1 MTRRPLPDIVAQRPQ
16 PVINPM
22 SLELEPDGPR
32 KRALEVSHSRVL
44 LGASLFAVVF
54 VVIAVRLVAVTLLP
68 DGAEAAMVP
77 QAKVKTAD
85 RADIVDRNGVV
96 LATSLTTASLY
107 ANPSQVQEPD
117 ETAQML
123 NSVLPDLNI
132 ASTAAKLDTD
142 RGFVWLKRNL
152 TPRQQ
157 QAVNRLGL
165 PGIYFQAETKRVYP
179 QGNLTAHLV
188 GYTDVDSRGLAGVER
203 SFDDLLQGGERPLQ
217 LSIDVRV
224 QHILHEELNRAIAD
238 FNGIGGAGIIMD
250 LKTGEVLSLVSLPDF
265 DPARPGEASDDT
277 RFDRATLGLYEM
289 GSVFKIFNTAIA
301 LDSGTTTL
309 ADGFDATKPIRIG
322 GYSIDD
328 YKGKHRFLTI
338 PEIFTYSSNIGSAK
352 MADLFGSEM
361 QQAYLKRFGLMDK
374 SPIELP
380 DVGEPFYPSQK
391 NWKRI
396 NTMTISYG
404 HGISVNAIQLL
415 TGVGAIVN
423 HGMLRDP
430 TLLKREP
437 GEVPDGTRVISE
449 QTSQQL
455 RQLMR
460 LVVQIGTGKKANA
473 PGYLVGGKTGTADK
487 QKGHGYATNTR
498 LATFVSAFPMNDPH
512 FAILAM
518 VDEPKPNASS
528 HGYATAGWV
537 TAPVVGAV
545 VQRIAPL
552 YGLKPTPD
560 DAPEAQNPLVGM
572 VADYDSPTAKKAQS
586 QIKKASAPAP
596 TPFGAAAAPTP
607 LNVSAQPVSIPEA
620 PLEAE

>member
-22 SLELEPDGPR
+22 ALEMEPDGPR

-54 VVIAVRLVAVTLLP
+54 LVIAARLVAVTLLP
-68 DGAEAAMVP
+68 DGADAAMTP
-77 QAKVKTAD
+77 PAKIKTTD

-107 ANPSQVQEPD
+107 ANPSQVQDPD
-117 ETAQML
+117 GYAEQL
-123 NSVLPDLNI
+123 NAVLPDLNI
-132 ASTAAKLDTD
+132 ASTAAKLDSQ

-188 GYTDVDSRGLAGVER
+188 GYADVDSRGLAGVER
-203 SFDDLLQGGERPLQ
+203 SFDDLLAGGERPLQ

-224 QHILHEELNRAIAD
+224 QHILHEELNRGIAD
-238 FNGIGGAGIIMD
+238 FNGIGGAGILMD
-250 LKTGEVLSLVSLPDF
+250 LKSGEVLALVSLPDF
-265 DPARPGEASDDT
+265 DPARPGDASDDT

-289 GSVFKIFNTAIA
+289 GSTFKIFSTAIA
-301 LDSGTTTL
+301 LDSGTVTL

-328 YKGKHRFLTI
+328 YKGKHRFLSI
-338 PEIFTYSSNIGSAK
+338 PEVFTYSSNIGAAK
-352 MADLFGSEM
+352 MADLFGSEV

-374 SPIELP
+374 SPVELP
-380 DVGEPFYPSQK
+380 EVGEPFYPSPK

-396 NTMTISYG
+396 NTMTIAYG

-415 TGVGAIVN
+415 TAVGAIVN
-423 HGMLRDP
+423 HGVLREP

-437 GEVPDGTRVISE
+437 GEVPEGTRVVSE
-449 QTSQQL
+449 QTSEQL

-498 LATFVSAFPMNDPH
+498 LSSFVAAFPMNDPR
-512 FAILAM
+512 FAIVAM
-518 VDEPKPNASS
+518 VDEPKPNATS

-537 TAPVVGAV
+537 TAPVIGAV

-552 YGLKPTPD
+552 YGLRPVPD

-572 VADYDSPTAKKAQS
+572 VADYDSPSAKKAQS
-586 QIKKASAPAP
+586 AIKQASAPAP
-596 TPFGAAAAPTP
+596 TQFGAAAAPTP
-607 LNVSAQPVSIPEA
+607 LNVSAQPTSISEA

>member
-22 SLELEPDGPR
+22 ALEMEPDGPR

-54 VVIAVRLVAVTLLP
+54 LVIAARLVAVTLLP

-77 QAKVKTAD
+77 QPKVKTD

-165 PGIYFQAETKRVYP
+165 PGIYFQPETKRVYP

-203 SFDDLLQGGERPLQ
+203 SFDDLLQGGARPLQ

-238 FNGIGGAGIIMD
+238 FHGIGGAGIILD

-301 LDSGTTTL
+301 LDSGTVTL
-309 ADGFDATKPIRIG
+309 ANGFDATKAIRIG
-322 GYSIDD
+322 GHTIND

-352 MADLFGSEM
+352 MADLFGAEI
-361 QQAYLKRFGLMDK
+361 QQAYLKKFGLMDK

-380 DVGEPFYPSQK
+380 DVGEPFYPSAK

-396 NTMTISYG
+396 NTMTVSYG
-404 HGISVNAIQLL
+404 HGISINAVQLL
-415 TGVGAIVN
+415 TGVGAVVN
-423 HGMLRDP
+423 DGMLREP

-437 GEVPDGTRVISE
+437 GEVPDGTRVISA
-449 QTSQQL
+449 QTSEQL

-498 LATFVSAFPMNDPH
+498 LATFVAAFPMNDPR

-518 VDEPKPNASS
+518 VDEPKPNATS

-537 TAPVVGAV
+537 TAPVIGAV

-560 DAPEAQNPLVGM
+560 DAPESQNPLVGM
-572 VADYDSPTAKKAQS
+572 VADYDSPSAKKAQS
-586 QIKKASAPAP
+586 KLKQASAPAP

>member
-1 MTRRPLPDIVAQRPQ
+1 MTRRPLPDLVAQRPQ

-22 SLELEPDGPR
+22 ALELEPDGPR

-54 VVIAVRLVAVTLLP
+54 LVIAARLVAVTLLP
-68 DGAEAAMVP
+68 DGGDTAVAAPV
-77 QAKVKTAD
+77 KIKTAD

-107 ANPSQVQEPD
+107 ANPTQVQDPD
-117 ETAQML
+117 GYAEQL

-132 ASTAAKLDTD
+132 ASTAAKLDSQ

-179 QGNLTAHLV
+179 QGNLTAHLI
-188 GYTDVDSRGLAGVER
+188 GFADVDSRGLAGVEK

-224 QHILHEELNRAIAD
+224 QHILHEELSRAIAD

-265 DPARPGEASDDT
+265 DPARPGDATDDT

-289 GSVFKIFNTAIA
+289 GSTFKIFNTAIA
-301 LDSGTTTL
+301 LDSGTATL
-309 ADGFDATKPIRIG
+309 ADGFDASKPIKIG
-322 GYSIDD
+322 GYRIDD
-328 YKGKHRFLTI
+328 YHGKYRFLSI

-352 MADLFGSEM
+352 MADTFGPEM

-374 SPIELP
+374 SPVELP
-380 DVGEPFYPSQK
+380 EIGDPLYPQPK

-396 NTMTISYG
+396 NTMTIAYG
-404 HGISVNAIQLL
+404 HGISVSAMQLL
-415 TGVGAIVN
+415 TAVGAIVN
-423 HGMLRDP
+423 HGVMREP

-437 GEVPDGTRVISE
+437 GEVPEGVRVVSE
-449 QTSQQL
+449 QTSEQL

-460 LVVQIGTGKKANA
+460 LVVQVGTGKKANA

-487 QKGHGYATNTR
+487 QLGRGYATNSR
-498 LATFVSAFPMNDPH
+498 LASFVAAFPMNDPH
-512 FAILAM
+512 YAIVAM
-518 VDEPKPNASS
+518 VDEPKPNAHSY
-528 HGYATAGWV
+528 GYATAGWV
-537 TAPVVGAV
+537 TAPVIGAV
-545 VQRIAPL
+545 VERIAPL
-552 YGLKPTPD
+552 YGLKPVPD
-560 DAPEAQNPLVGM
+560 DAPEAQNPLVPM
-572 VADYDSPTAKKAQS
+572 VADYDSPSSKKAQS
-586 QIKKASAPAP
+586 AIKQASAPAP

-607 LNVSAQPVSIPEA
+607 LNVSAKPTPISEA

>member
-1 MTRRPLPDIVAQRPQ
+1 MSRRSLPDIVAQRPQ

-22 SLELEPDGPR
+22 ALEMEPDGPR

-54 VVIAVRLVAVTLLP
+54 LVIAARLVAVTLLP
-68 DGAEAAMVP
+68 DGADTAVAAPV
-77 QAKVKTAD
+77 KIKTAD

-107 ANPSQVQEPD
+107 ANPTQVQDPD
-117 ETAQML
+117 GYAEQL
-123 NSVLPDLNI
+123 NAVLPDLNI
-132 ASTAAKLDTD
+132 ASTAAKLDSQ

-188 GYTDVDSRGLAGVER
+188 GFADVDSRGLAGAEK

-224 QHILHEELNRAIAD
+224 QHILHEELSRAIAD

-265 DPARPGEASDDT
+265 DPARPGDATDDT

-289 GSVFKIFNTAIA
+289 GSTFKIFNTAIA
-301 LDSGTTTL
+301 LDSGTATL
-309 ADGFDATKPIRIG
+309 ADGFDASKPIRIG
-322 GYSIDD
+322 GYRIDD
-328 YKGKHRFLTI
+328 YHGKYRFLSI

-352 MADLFGSEM
+352 MADLFGPEM

-374 SPIELP
+374 SPVELP
-380 DVGEPFYPSQK
+380 EIGDPLYPQPK

-396 NTMTISYG
+396 NTMTIAYG
-404 HGISVNAIQLL
+404 HGISVSAMQLL
-415 TGVGAIVN
+415 TAVGAIVN
-423 HGMLRDP
+423 HGVLREP

-437 GEVPDGTRVISE
+437 GEVPEGVRVVSE
-449 QTSQQL
+449 QTSEQL

-460 LVVQIGTGKKANA
+460 LVVQVGTGKKANA

-487 QKGHGYATNTR
+487 QLGRGYATNSR
-498 LATFVSAFPMNDPH
+498 LASFVAAFPMNDPH
-512 FAILAM
+512 YAIVAM
-518 VDEPKPNASS
+518 VDEPKPNAHSY
-528 HGYATAGWV
+528 GYATAGWV
-537 TAPVVGAV
+537 TAPVIGAV
-545 VQRIAPL
+545 VERIAPL
-552 YGLKPTPD
+552 YGLKPVPD
-560 DAPEAQNPLVGM
+560 DAPEAQNPLVPM
-572 VADYDSPTAKKAQS
+572 VADYDSPSSKKAQS
-586 QIKKASAPAP
+586 AIKQASAPAP

-607 LNVSAQPVSIPEA
+607 LNVSAGPTPNSEA

>member
-22 SLELEPDGPR
+22 AMEMEPDGPR

-54 VVIAVRLVAVTLLP
+54 LVIAARLVAVTLLP
-68 DGAEAAMVP
+68 DGADAAVAAP
-77 QAKVKTAD
+77 AKIKTTD

-107 ANPSQVQEPD
+107 ANPSQVQDPD
-117 ETAQML
+117 GYAEQL
-123 NSVLPDLNI
+123 NAVLPDLNI
-132 ASTAAKLDTD
+132 ASTAAKLDSQ

-165 PGIYFQAETKRVYP
+165 PGIYFQAETKRIYP
-179 QGNLTAHLV
+179 QGSLTAHLV
-188 GYTDVDSRGLAGVER
+188 GFADVDSRGLSGVER
-203 SFDDLLQGGERPLQ
+203 SFDDLLAGGDRPLQ

-250 LKTGEVLSLVSLPDF
+250 LKSGEILSLVSLPDF
-265 DPARPGEASDDT
+265 DPARPGEATDDT

-289 GSVFKIFNTAIA
+289 GSTFKIFNTAIG
-301 LDSGTTTL
+301 LDSGTVTL

-328 YKGKHRFLTI
+328 YKGKHRFLSI
-338 PEIFTYSSNIGSAK
+338 PEVFTYSSNIGSAK
-352 MADLFGSEM
+352 MADLFGPEM

-380 DVGEPFYPSQK
+380 EVGEPFYPSPK

-396 NTMTISYG
+396 NTMTIAYG
-404 HGISVNAIQLL
+404 HGISVNAIQLI
-415 TGVGAIVN
+415 TAVGAIVN
-423 HGMLRDP
+423 HGVLREP

-437 GEVPDGTRVISE
+437 GEVPEGTRVVSE
-449 QTSQQL
+449 QTSEQL

-487 QKGHGYATNTR
+487 QKGHGYAANTR
-498 LATFVSAFPMNDPH
+498 LASFVAAFPMNDPR
-512 FAILAM
+512 FAIVAM
-518 VDEPKPNASS
+518 VDEPKPNATS

-537 TAPVVGAV
+537 TAPVIGAV

-552 YGLKPTPD
+552 YGLKPVPD

-572 VADYDSPTAKKAQS
+572 VADYDSPSAKKAQS
-586 QIKKASAPAP
+586 AIKQASAPAP
-596 TPFGAAAAPTP
+596 TQFGAAAAPTP
-607 LNVSAQPVSIPEA
+607 LNVSAQPTSISEA

>member
-16 PVINPM
+16 SVINPM
-22 SLELEPDGPR
+22 ALEMEPDGPR

-54 VVIAVRLVAVTLLP
+54 LVIAARLVAVTLLP

-77 QAKVKTAD
+77 QPKVKTD
-85 RADIVDRNGVV
+85 RADILDRNGVV

-107 ANPSQVQEPD
+107 ANPKQVQEPD

-123 NSVLPDLNI
+123 NSVLPNLNI

-238 FNGIGGAGIIMD
+238 FQGIGGAGIILD

-322 GYSIDD
+322 GHTIND

-352 MADLFGSEM
+352 MADLFGAEI
-361 QQAYLKRFGLMDK
+361 QQAYLKKFGLMDR

-380 DVGEPFYPSQK
+380 EVGEPFYPSAK

-396 NTMTISYG
+396 NTMTVSYG
-404 HGISVNAIQLL
+404 HGISINAVQLL
-415 TGVGAIVN
+415 TAVGAVVN
-423 HGMLRDP
+423 DGMLREP

-437 GEVPDGTRVISE
+437 GEVPDGTRVISA
-449 QTSQQL
+449 QTSEQL

-460 LVVQIGTGKKANA
+460 LVVQIGTGRKANA

-487 QKGHGYATNTR
+487 QKGRGYSTNTR
-498 LATFVSAFPMNDPH
+498 LATFVAAFPMNDPR

-518 VDEPKPNASS
+518 VDEPKPNATS

-537 TAPVVGAV
+537 TAPVIGAV

-586 QIKKASAPAP
+586 KIKQASAPAP

-607 LNVSAQPVSIPEA
+607 LNVSAQPVSSPEA

>member
-22 SLELEPDGPR
+22 ALEMEPDGPR

-54 VVIAVRLVAVTLLP
+54 LVIAARLVAVTLLP

-77 QAKVKTAD
+77 QPKVKTD
-85 RADIVDRNGVV
+85 RADILDRNGVV

-117 ETAQML
+117 ETAQIL

-188 GYTDVDSRGLAGVER
+188 GYADVDSRGLAGVER
-203 SFDDLLQGGERPLQ
+203 SFDDLLQGGARPLQ

-238 FNGIGGAGIIMD
+238 FHGIGGAGIILD

-309 ADGFDATKPIRIG
+309 AGGFDATKPIRIG
-322 GYSIDD
+322 GHTIND

-352 MADLFGSEM
+352 MADLFGAEI
-361 QQAYLKRFGLMDK
+361 QQAYLKKFGLMDK

-396 NTMTISYG
+396 NTMTVSYG
-404 HGISVNAIQLL
+404 HGISINAVQLL
-415 TGVGAIVN
+415 TAVGAVVN
-423 HGMLRDP
+423 DGILREP

-437 GEVPDGTRVISE
+437 GEIPDGARVISA
-449 QTSQQL
+449 QTSEQL

-487 QKGHGYATNTR
+487 QKGRGYATNTR
-498 LATFVSAFPMNDPH
+498 LATFVAAFPMNDPR

-518 VDEPKPNASS
+518 VDEPKPNATS

-537 TAPVVGAV
+537 TAPVIGAV

-572 VADYDSPTAKKAQS
+572 VADYDSPSAKKAQS
-586 QIKKASAPAP
+586 KLKQASAPAP
-596 TPFGAAAAPTP
+596 TPFGAAAASTP